1 MRLDNFLKIHINS
14 ILGSSNIIEGK
25 KKLDSQSTISN
36 KSLIF
41 ELNLHSNIINEY
53 SEHLSLV
60 SDIMNDND
68 KIVKNLK
75 GLGRNVG
82 KKKKGTYLDKNPKYI
97 NL

>member
-1 MRLDNFLKIHINS
+1 MTESSSRKCIQELEINCLRYKSLLLRLDNFLKIHINL

-68 KIVKNLK
+68 KIVKN
-75 GLGRNVG
+75 
-82 KKKKGTYLDKNPKYI
+82 
-97 NL
+97 